1 MRKRGF
7 VKMAITGFDSVF
19 SVDNY
24 EYGYTVEDCM
34 PVKYGEYLK
43 LYVPKLM
50 GAITFTGKDFIKANQ
65 LIVNSKECWPD
76 ISKKIQL
83 EKYMNVQVRCNDG
96 WENKVNENGIIPKNT
111 EFIVEFIN
119 GNIQRPFTTTK

>member
-1 MRKRGF
+1 
-7 VKMAITGFDSVF
+7 MAITRFDRVF

-24 EYGYTVEDCM
+24 EYGYTVEDCK
-34 PVKYGEYLK
+34 PVKYGGYLK

-50 GAITFTGKDFIKANQ
+50 GTINFTGVDFVKGNQ
-65 LIVNSKECWPD
+65 LIVNSRECRPD
-76 ISKKIQL
+76 IDKKIRL
-83 EKYMNVQVRCNDG
+83 DKYMNVQVRCNDG
-96 WENKVNENGIIPKNT
+96 WENKVNEDGIIPKNT